1 MRFVE
6 RNEKI
11 LIILLKKELQEEKME
26 IYRLMAKMNKLCSE
40 ENSDFLDLEESY
52 EPAKLVN
59 SLSAWI
65 TSLKVVF
72 L

>member
-1 MRFVE
+1 
-6 RNEKI
+6 
-11 LIILLKKELQEEKME
+11 ME